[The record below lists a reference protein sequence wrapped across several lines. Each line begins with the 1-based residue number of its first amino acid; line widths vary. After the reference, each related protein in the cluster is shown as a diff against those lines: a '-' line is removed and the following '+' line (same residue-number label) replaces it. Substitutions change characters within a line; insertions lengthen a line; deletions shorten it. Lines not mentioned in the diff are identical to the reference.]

1 MIDLDDMVLFAEAY
15 ANLSRGARGGLKK
28 ILSGRFVPMTT
39 QDFKAIKSLS
49 ASLPRDLRRE
59 LQDWIAE
66 YESDW
71 GDGDY

>member
-39 QDFKAIKSLS
+39 QDFKALKSLS
-49 ASLPRDLRRE
+49 ASLPRDLRHR
-59 LQDWIAE
+59 IAGL
-66 YESDW
+66 DCRVRIRLGRW
-71 GDGDY
+71 